1 MNFSVLISVYY
12 KEKPEYLKDAINSI
26 FNQTLR
32 PNEVILVEDGKLT
45 DELYNTIKKLQEKYN
60 EIKTVCL
67 KENQGLGPAL
77 NEGLKYC
84 SYDIVARMDS
94 DDICMP
100 DRFKIQIDF
109 MEKHPDIDIISG
121 WIDEFYG
128 YKENIISTR
137 KTPETHDEIVKFGK
151 SRNPINHPAAMF
163 KKNVVCNIGGYKAIP
178 LLEDYDLWV
187 RAILNGS
194 HLYNIQQSLLW
205 FRLSDNAFLR
215 RGGIDYAKNEITF
228 QYHLHK
234 IGYIGIINMCSNISI
249 RLIIRLLPNMIRKY
263 IYVFRLRK

>member
-1 MNFSVLISVYY
+1 MKFSVLISVYY
-12 KEKPEYLKDAINSI
+12 KEKPEHLKDAVNSI
-26 FNQTLR
+26 FNQTLP

-45 DELYNTIKKLQEKYN
+45 DELYDIIKLLQEKYH

-84 SYDIVARMDS
+84 SYNIVARMDS

-100 DRFKIQIDF
+100 DRFRIQIDF
-109 MEKHPDIDIISG
+109 MEKHPETDIVSG

-128 YKENIISTR
+128 SNENIISTR

-151 SRNPINHPAAMF
+151 SRNPINHPATMF
-163 KKNVVCNIGGYKAIP
+163 RKNVICNIGGYKTRS
-178 LLEDYDLWV
+178 LFEDYDLWV
-187 RAILNGS
+187 RAILSGA

-205 FRLSDNAFLR
+205 FRLSYNAFLR
-215 RGGIDYAKNEITF
+215 RGGIEYAKNEIRF
-228 QYHLHK
+228 QKSLHK
-234 IGYIGIINMCSNISI
+234 IGYINIINMYWNICI
-249 RLIIRLLPNMIRKY
+249 RLIIRLLPNIIRKY
-263 IYVFRLRK
+263 IYVFRLRE

>member
-12 KEKPEYLKDAINSI
+12 KEKPEYLKDAINSV
-26 FNQTLR
+26 FNQTLL
-32 PNEVILVEDGKLT
+32 PNEVILVEDGKLS

-128 YKENIISTR
+128 YK
-137 KTPETHDEIVKFGK
+137 
-151 SRNPINHPAAMF
+151 
-163 KKNVVCNIGGYKAIP
+163 
-178 LLEDYDLWV
+178 
-187 RAILNGS
+187 
-194 HLYNIQQSLLW
+194 
-205 FRLSDNAFLR
+205 
-215 RGGIDYAKNEITF
+215 
-228 QYHLHK
+228 
-234 IGYIGIINMCSNISI
+234 
-249 RLIIRLLPNMIRKY
+249 
-263 IYVFRLRK
+263 